1 MFNPFFY
8 ISSLYFAPTKGSK
21 RRTFISELFRT
32 MDKDKSRE
40 IDYLEFKTGLKNL
53 GIDDLTEAEYKSI
66 FNSIDKSKNGKIDF
80 DEFTTMIKGPMAD
93 CRAQGKKLLAYK
105 RI

>member
-1 MFNPFFY
+1 
-8 ISSLYFAPTKGSK
+8 
-21 RRTFISELFRT
+21 

-66 FNSIDKSKNGKIDF
+66 FNSKIDYN
-80 DEFTTMIKGPMAD
+80 
-93 CRAQGKKLLAYK
+93 LYL
-105 RI
+105 